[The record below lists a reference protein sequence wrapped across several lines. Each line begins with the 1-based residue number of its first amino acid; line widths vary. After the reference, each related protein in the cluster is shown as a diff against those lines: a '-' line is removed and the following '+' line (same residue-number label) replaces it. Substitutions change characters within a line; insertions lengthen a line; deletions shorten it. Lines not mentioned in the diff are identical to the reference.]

1 MGLFSFLFRKGDNS
15 KLIEALKSGAMLVD
29 VRSPGEYFSGSI
41 PGAIN
46 VPMETVRQHTAKFK
60 GDKPVVVF
68 CRSGLRSA
76 AVKRILA
83 QQGITEVVDGGSLV
97 NVQDVLDKMKG

>member
-1 MGLFSFLFRKGDNS
+1 M
-15 KLIEALKSGAMLVD
+15 
-29 VRSPGEYFSGSI
+29 
-41 PGAIN
+41 
-46 VPMETVRQHTAKFK
+46 
-60 GDKPVVVF
+60 VVF

>member
-29 VRSPGEYFSGSI
+29 VRSPGEYSSGSI

-46 VPMETVRQHTAKFK
+46 VPMETVIS
-60 GDKPVVVF
+60 PWWY
-68 CRSGLRSA
+68 SA
-76 AVKRILA
+76 GAAYAA
-83 QQGITEVVDGGSLV
+83 QR
-97 NVQDVLDKMKG
+97 